1 MLRESYIIH
10 LFYVIKIELGN
21 TSSQPT
27 TLTTQLEGVCSR
39 VVRNYPYSETL
50 FTLKLEAIEKN
61 SEIEISTFEPDD
73 YIREACL
80 NLHIFRNYPYS
91 EKLFTLKLKA
101 IEKVSE
107 IEISTF
113 ELEAIR

>member
-1 MLRESYIIH
+1 MLKSGSQLSIFWKTIYP
-10 LFYVIKIELGN
+10 KIEGN
-21 TSSQPT
+21 W
-27 TLTTQLEGVCSR
+27 
-39 VVRNYPYSETL
+39 
-50 FTLKLEAIEKN
+50 KN